1 MKLLVVVFFCC
12 VYSAVHL
19 EAPLCS
25 TTLVVCVC
33 TLSTVLTTQLFTY
46 KHHCLFNHPGG
57 KVKSGFT
64 TGPHRFPPTLPTVG
78 LLKSV
83 LSISLIQMVVKYGQ
97 NFTRVVFEIV
107 ALAY

>member
-1 MKLLVVVFFCC
+1 MV
-12 VYSAVHL
+12 A
-19 EAPLCS
+19 
-25 TTLVVCVC
+25 C
-33 TLSTVLTTQLFTY
+33 TLSTVLTTSTTALF
-46 KHHCLFNHPGG
+46 HQHGG

-64 TGPHRFPPTLPTVG
+64 TGRHRFPPTLPTVG

-97 NFTRVVFEIV
+97 NFTRVVLEIV